1 MGPENAVTRFVLMDA
16 TEVVMRKEGYA
27 AVTSRRV
34 AECAGVNQQT
44 VYYYFETMDDLLLA
58 TYRRRIKALEERFEQ
73 AFSSAEPLRAFWEVS
88 SDPHAAALTMEYL
101 ALSNHNDIIRAETV
115 AFGERSR
122 RAHVDHL
129 AGTITASSS
138 PSPLVTPFGVVMALT
153 YISHLL
159 GFEKA
164 LGLKGGHSEAALL
177 TEWLMGLFGNGPV
190 ADEKDA
196 G

>member
-1 MGPENAVTRFVLMDA
+1 MGPENAATRLVLMDA
-16 TEVVMRKEGYA
+16 AESVMREEGYA

-34 AECAGVNQQT
+34 AERAGVNQQT

-73 AFSSAEPLRAFWEVS
+73 AFSSDEPLRAFWEVS
-88 SDPHAAALTMEYL
+88 SDADGAALTIEYL
-101 ALSNHNDIIRAETV
+101 ALSNHNATIRAETV

-122 RAHVDHL
+122 RAHVEQL
-129 AGTITASSS
+129 ASVIADSAAT
-138 PSPLVTPFGVVMALT
+138 PSLVTPFGVVMAIT

-164 LGLKGGHSEAALL
+164 LGLKGGHSDAAMLA
-177 TEWLMGLFGNGPV
+177 EWLIGLFGQHAVGGDK
-190 ADEKDA
+190 AA
-196 G
+196 T